1 MGAFVLVG
9 TMAAY
14 GYRALALPSQ
24 TTAIHH
30 IVEVPEGL
38 TAQQIGKLLE
48 EARMAKQT
56 DVARLAA
63 DAAFV
68 KSLGVEAKTLEGY
81 LFPDTYHFPR
91 RTKPEDVLRAM
102 VHRFKEAYTPE
113 LRA

>member
-1 MGAFVLVG
+1 MTRGPATIRPTCVCIAIVASSSSLPIC
-9 TMAAY
+9 
-14 GYRALALPSQ
+14 RA
-24 TTAIHH
+24 
-30 IVEVPEGL
+30 
-38 TAQQIGKLLE
+38 

-68 KSLGVEAKTLEGY
+68 KALGVESKTLEGY

-102 VHRFKEAYTPE
+102 VHRFKEAHTPE
-113 LRA
+113 LRAKAAGLGMQ